1 MWSERRE
8 LCYEAGQFLSSPQV
22 GQIQS
27 NDRVSETRAYPRV
40 QIQLRL
46 CYHSQSSL
54 SANINPKIQFNYN
67 YYFQVK
73 PDDAVRIE
81 LLIKNTAND
90 SYFCEKSFLLQRDIR
105 LDLFNLSN
113 LNAQFLDRLQKLK
126 DISFIKELT
135 KIGNEQKQ
143 EEEAR
148 NRAESPATQ
157 NPQQLIPV
165 DSYSALNPNFVF
177 ITVILT
183 CLLILIFSIG
193 LIIVSYLYFL

>member
-1 MWSERRE
+1 
-8 LCYEAGQFLSSPQV
+8 
-22 GQIQS
+22 
-27 NDRVSETRAYPRV
+27 
-40 QIQLRL
+40 
-46 CYHSQSSL
+46 
-54 SANINPKIQFNYN
+54 
-67 YYFQVK
+67 
-73 PDDAVRIE
+73 
-81 LLIKNTAND
+81 
-90 SYFCEKSFLLQRDIR
+90 LQRDIR

-143 EEEAR
+143 EEEEAR
-148 NRAESPATQ
+148 NRAESPAAQ

-193 LIIVSYLYFL
+193 LIIVSYLYLL